1 MGKKRAAA
9 YARVS
14 TSRKSQEHSYEFQ
27 SAYWAETLGNSAE
40 YEYVGIFADKGI
52 SGKFAN
58 RRPQFLAMV
67 DACRKGMIDII
78 FTKSVQ
84 RFSRNTEELLTMVH
98 ELREIG
104 VAVVFEKE
112 GINTLDPNSELFLT
126 IAAAVAE
133 DDLSR
138 YSQSVVWSIVDKFQ
152 KGENVMGHSLY
163 GYYVIKNRDLVI
175 NPDEA
180 LVVREIFEQFDQG
193 IKPNAIAKELNSRG
207 LPSPRG
213 SLWNDSQIRAMLANE
228 KYCGDL
234 LLQKTYTDNGTKR
247 TNRGERAQYYVENNH
262 EPIVSRELW
271 QRVQERLARQ
281 ANPKLQG
288 RTQKTYPFTGMI
300 ICGKCGHNVTHKV
313 NNTGTPHQ
321 ADFWKCHHSIK
332 HGKAVCDNPG
342 IKDTVLK
349 EKFIEAYNE
358 FVTMGYKGE
367 EDGRIAETLS
377 KLYAEEKELIQ
388 LSARG
393 WISKSDYETE
403 HRAIREQIVRLER
416 QAEEI
421 RIAAISSSDCKAIT
435 EFDEEKLHRFVKKV
449 TLRDWVVTFEFYN
462 GVTVS
467 RDYTNGQHGNIQ
479 DWVREHRKRR
489 KS

>member
-14 TSRKSQEHSYEFQ
+14 TSTKSQEHSYEFQ

-40 YEYVGIFADKGI
+40 YEYVGIYADKGI

-67 DACRKGMIDII
+67 DACRNGKIDII

-163 GYYVIKNRDLVI
+163 GYYVIKNRDLII

-180 LVVREIFEQFDQG
+180 VIVREIFEQFDQG
-193 IKPNAIAKELNSRG
+193 VKPMAIAKELNSRG

-213 SLWNDSQIRAMLANE
+213 SMWNDSQIRSMLANE
-228 KYCGDL
+228 KFVSKAPQAKIDEEKAKQAKY
-234 LLQKTYTDNGTKR
+234 
-247 TNRGERAQYYVENNH
+247 AQMMEQVK
-262 EPIVSRELW
+262 
-271 QRVQERLARQ
+271 ERLA
-281 ANPKLQG
+281 
-288 RTQKTYPFTGMI
+288 
-300 ICGKCGHNVTHKV
+300 
-313 NNTGTPHQ
+313 
-321 ADFWKCHHSIK
+321 
-332 HGKAVCDNPG
+332 
-342 IKDTVLK
+342 
-349 EKFIEAYNE
+349 
-358 FVTMGYKGE
+358 
-367 EDGRIAETLS
+367 
-377 KLYAEEKELIQ
+377 Q
-388 LSARG
+388 LT
-393 WISKSDYETE
+393 K
-403 HRAIREQIVRLER
+403 
-416 QAEEI
+416 
-421 RIAAISSSDCKAIT
+421 
-435 EFDEEKLHRFVKKV
+435 
-449 TLRDWVVTFEFYN
+449 
-462 GVTVS
+462 
-467 RDYTNGQHGNIQ
+467 
-479 DWVREHRKRR
+479 
-489 KS
+489 

>member
-1 MGKKRAAA
+1 M
-9 YARVS
+9 
-14 TSRKSQEHSYEFQ
+14 
-27 SAYWAETLGNSAE
+27 
-40 YEYVGIFADKGI
+40 
-52 SGKFAN
+52 
-58 RRPQFLAMV
+58 
-67 DACRKGMIDII
+67 
-78 FTKSVQ
+78 
-84 RFSRNTEELLTMVH
+84 
-98 ELREIG
+98 
-104 VAVVFEKE
+104 
-112 GINTLDPNSELFLT
+112 
-126 IAAAVAE
+126 
-133 DDLSR
+133 
-138 YSQSVVWSIVDKFQ
+138 
-152 KGENVMGHSLY
+152 
-163 GYYVIKNRDLVI
+163 
-175 NPDEA
+175 
-180 LVVREIFEQFDQG
+180 
-193 IKPNAIAKELNSRG
+193 
-207 LPSPRG
+207 
-213 SLWNDSQIRAMLANE
+213 WNDSQIRAMLANE

-234 LLQKTYTDNGTKR
+234 LLQKTFTENGIRR
-247 TNRGERAQYYVENNH
+247 TNRGERTQYYVENNH

-271 QRVQERLARQ
+271 TRVQERLARQ

-288 RTQKTYPFTGMI
+288 RTQNTYPFTGMI
-300 ICGKCGHNVTHKV
+300 ICGKCGHNVTHKF
-313 NNTGTPHQ
+313 NNTGTPHE
-321 ADFWKCHHSIK
+321 AEFWKCHHSIK
-332 HGKAVCDNPG
+332 QGKAVCDNPG
-342 IKDTVLK
+342 IKDAVLK
-349 EKFIEAYNE
+349 AKFIEAYNE
-358 FVTMGYKGE
+358 FVTMGYKGA

>member
-14 TSRKSQEHSYEFQ
+14 TSTKSQEHSYEFQ
-27 SAYWAETLGNSAE
+27 SAYWSDTLGNSDE
-40 YEYVGIFADKGI
+40 YEYIGLFADKGI
-52 SGKFAN
+52 SGKYAD
-58 RRPQFLAMV
+58 RRPQFLAML
-67 DACRKGMIDII
+67 DACRNGQIDIV

-84 RFSRNTEELLTMVH
+84 RFSRNTEELLRMVR

-112 GINTLDPNSELFLT
+112 AINTLNPNTELFLT

-152 KGENVMGHSLY
+152 KGENVMGHDLY
-163 GYYVIKNRDLVI
+163 GYFVIKNRDLVI

-180 LVVREIFEQFDQG
+180 LVVKQIFEWYDSGWTCPQ
-193 IKPNAIAKELNSRG
+193 IAKELNNQG

-213 SLWNDSQIRAMLANE
+213 SLWNDSQIRSMLRNE

-234 LLQKTYTDNGTKR
+234 LLQKTYTDNGRKR
-247 TNRGERAQYYVENNH
+247 HNCGERAQYYVENNH

-271 QRVQERLARQ
+271 TRVQERLANRG
-281 ANPKLQG
+281 NSKLQG
-288 RTQKTYPFTGMI
+288 RTQQTYPFTGMI
-300 ICGKCGHNVTHKV
+300 ICGKCGHNVVHKV

-332 HGKAVCDNPG
+332 CGKAVCDCPG

-358 FVTMGYKGE
+358 FVTMDYKGE
-367 EDGRIAETLS
+367 EDGNIAQEL
-377 KLYAEEKELIQ
+377 KRLYAEEKELIQ
-388 LSARG
+388 LAARG
-393 WISKSDYETE
+393 WIAKSDFDTE
-403 HRAIREQIVRLER
+403 HKAIREQIVALER
-416 QAEEI
+416 KAEEI
-421 RIAAISSSDCKAIT
+421 RLAAISSSDCEPIT
-435 EFDEEKLHRFVKKV
+435 SFDEDKLHRFIRKV
-449 TLRDWVVTFEFYN
+449 ALRNWVVTFEFYN
-462 GVTVS
+462 GVTIS

-479 DWVREHRKRR
+479 DWVREHRR
-489 KS
+489 KK